1 MSLSSAELEGIEPV
15 WSSNPHSMAEVTMGS
30 ETEAGTTRVIAFLM
44 LMLTPLGVH
53 AQQADTD
60 RRSVRL
66 AAGVVSQQ
74 GMFGDDHPLTSEPQT
89 GATASLVIRRHP
101 THRLGLAF
109 ETALEPIAIRNPHFD
124 ESVSRLYLQIGAEI
138 GRRFY
143 VRPTVGG
150 AINAWSGRFSA
161 GGLTLAPA
169 AALAAGYRHTLNG
182 GWSVSPEFVTRATA
196 EIGAITRSVG
206 VHISVSRRGW

>member
-1 MSLSSAELEGIEPV
+1 MRLETGRG
-15 WSSNPHSMAEVTMGS
+15 ATK
-30 ETEAGTTRVIAFLM
+30 TIAFLM
-44 LMLTPLGVH
+44 LTLSPLSLY

-60 RRSVRL
+60 RRSIRL
-66 AAGVVSQQ
+66 AAGAVSQQ

-89 GATASLVIRRHP
+89 GPTASMVIRRHP

-109 ETALEPIAIRNPHFD
+109 ETALEPMAIRNPHFD
-124 ESVSRLYLQIGAEI
+124 ESVSRLYLQIGTEI

-169 AALAAGYRHTLNG
+169 ATLAAGYQHTLKG
-182 GWSVSPEFVTRATA
+182 GWSVAPEFVTRGAA
-196 EIGAITRSVG
+196 EIGVITRSVG
-206 VHISVSRRGW
+206 LQIAVTRRNW